1 MVPAL
6 FGTAASPTNNQVIDS
21 AWLSQAQPAAVSAAC
36 CANAVSELPVSTE
49 SAVALVQQDT
59 APLAEYVEP
68 WATMELREGDTFY
81 GLAEWFGIYA
91 EDIAAANGLTLD
103 DFVVIGETIII
114 PIPVTQF
121 VLPPL
126 PVVYVPEPDPTAEP
140 VAVAVVTP
148 TPVAH
153 TVFSGSSSDVVAAIC
168 SLPWPCDRMVRIAR
182 CESGLNPN
190 AYSPAGYY
198 GLFQLNY
205 APAGWNDPWVNAQA
219 AYYGKYLPALAGG
232 GDGTSPWPVCRY
244 Y

>member
-1 MVPAL
+1 
-6 FGTAASPTNNQVIDS
+6 VIDS
-21 AWLSQAQPAAVSAAC
+21 AWLDQAAPPAESQALSVDTA
-36 CANAVSELPVSTE
+36 SELPTSTE
-49 SAVALVQQDT
+49 AAVVLAQGEV

-103 DFVVIGETIII
+103 DFVVIGETIVI

-126 PVVYVPEPDPTAEP
+126 PVVYVPEPEPDPTAVP
-140 VAVAVVTP
+140 VPVNTP
-148 TPVAH
+148 TPARH
-153 TVFSGSSSDVVAAIC
+153 PVFTGGSSDVVAAIC
-168 SLPWPCDRMVRIAR
+168 SLPWPCDKMVRIAQ

-190 AYSPAGYY
+190 SYSPRGYY
-198 GLFQLNY
+198 GLFQINY
-205 APAGWNDPWVNAQA
+205 AFDGWHDPLLNARA
-219 AYYGKYLPALAGG
+219 AYHNKYLPAMAGG
-232 GDGTSPWPVCRY
+232 GDGTSPWPSCRY